1 MTARRLACAAA
12 ALWLARA
19 GAARADELDMA
30 RIRADVRT
38 LSADI
43 GPRPQDTDAS
53 RAAADWIERR
63 ARENGLAIERMPVG
77 RVVSPEIRVFGR
89 VVAPRVEQTVT
100 DANLVVHIPGR
111 AGGPAILIMGHYD
124 SMPTTPGAVDN
135 AVAVALLLELGRA
148 LQAAPPARPVILA
161 WTAAEERRLAGAHGL
176 ARDLGRQVGLAI
188 SIDLLGAADDV
199 SLNGLS
205 ARMGQ
210 DWLGWLAAA
219 ARDSD
224 TDIHAPVPHRLV
236 SRFIPQAERSD
247 HGAFT
252 ERGIPAL
259 HIFSRGDQRIYLD
272 YHASGDT
279 VDRVA
284 WPAVDRAG
292 RFLLAITRRS
302 GSLPQAGGPAGMWLP
317 LPGGPRVIST
327 ALLVALELALIA
339 AALSGLVP
347 LWRRRARG
355 GPRVGVALGIASSLA
370 IYAVAW
376 LAVAGAL
383 RLQRL
388 LTGHP
393 MAWVHAPGRAYA
405 AAIALA
411 AAVAVA
417 LAYALA
423 RWLRPVGAGRF
434 AAPAIIAPAAVAVTL
449 VILGA
454 PEVALPIALVAAA
467 LGAMVWTRRA
477 QLAVAL
483 FVVASLPLGY
493 LLTPAL
499 VRELVFNG
507 GATMPAVLPLA
518 PAMAVLLAAHAFAAV
533 YLWRR
538 FGRPLPGGG
547 RGAALV
553 LGTCAAVAAI
563 AVTVLIG
570 PVPQCTGARYQLQ
583 GLYCERYR
591 E

>member
-1 MTARRLACAAA
+1 MTARHLACATA
-12 ALWLARA
+12 ALWLARG
-19 GAARADELDMA
+19 GAARAGELDLG
-30 RIRADVRT
+30 RVRADVQT

-43 GPRPQDTDAS
+43 GPRPQDTGAS
-53 RAAADWIERR
+53 RAAAAWIERR
-63 ARENGLAIERMPVG
+63 ARENGLAIERLPVG
-77 RVVSPEIRVFGR
+77 RVVSPEIRVSGR

-100 DANLVVHIPGR
+100 DANLVAHIPGR
-111 AGGPAILIMGHYD
+111 TGGPAILIMGHYD

-148 LQAAPPARPVILA
+148 LQADPPARPVILA
-161 WTAAEERRLAGAHGL
+161 WTAAEERRLAGAEGL
-176 ARDLGRQVGLAI
+176 ARDLGPQVGLAI

-205 ARMGQ
+205 ARIGQ
-210 DWLGWLAAA
+210 SWLRWLAAA
-219 ARDSD
+219 SRGADAD
-224 TDIHAPVPHRLV
+224 VHAPVPHRLV
-236 SRFIPQAERSD
+236 SRFLPQAERSD
-247 HGAFT
+247 HGAFN

-272 YHASGDT
+272 YHAAGDT
-279 VDRVA
+279 IDRVA
-284 WPAVDRAG
+284 WPAVDRGG
-292 RFLLAITRRS
+292 RFLLAIARRS
-302 GSLPQAGGPAGMWLP
+302 GSLPEAGGPAGMWLP
-317 LPGGPRVIST
+317 LPGGPRIIST
-327 ALLVALELALIA
+327 AWLLALELALIA

-347 LWRRRARG
+347 LWRRRVRG
-355 GPRVGVALGIASSLA
+355 GPRVGLALGIASSLV

-417 LAYALA
+417 LAYTVA

-434 AAPAIIAPAAVAVTL
+434 AAPAIIAPSAVAVTL
-449 VILGA
+449 ALAGA
-454 PEVALPIALVAAA
+454 PEVALPIALVAGA
-467 LGAMVWTRRA
+467 LGAMAWTSRA
-477 QLAVAL
+477 RLAVAL
-483 FVVASLPLGY
+483 FVLASLPLGY
-493 LLTPAL
+493 LLTPAM

-507 GATMPAVLPLA
+507 GATMPAALPLA
-518 PAMAVLLAAHAFAAV
+518 PAMAVALAAHASAAA

-553 LGTCAAVAAI
+553 FATCAAVAVI
-563 AVTVLIG
+563 AVALLVA
-570 PVPQCTGARYQLQ
+570 PVPQCTGARYRLQ
-583 GLYCERYR
+583 GLYCERYP